1 MNQTYL
7 HIYDILDNTEVL
19 EAKLQSALEDLRRNK
34 ESVRRMETAEASR
47 VEEFAKIREENKELK
62 HKL

>member
-19 EAKLQSALEDLRRNK
+19 EAKLQSAPVRTGGLKEEQGVSEEDGNC
-34 ESVRRMETAEASR
+34 
-47 VEEFAKIREENKELK
+47 
-62 HKL
+62 